1 MSATID
7 ERVVEMRFDNKQF
20 EDGVQTSMSTLERLR
35 KSLNLEGATKGLEA
49 VDEAAKK
56 CKMTPLGDAVDAVKV
71 KFSAMQ
77 VVAATAITNIT
88 NSAIN
93 MGKRLVKSLTVD
105 PISDGFKEYE
115 LKMDSVQN
123 IMNGTG
129 ESLETVMKYL
139 N

>member
-1 MSATID
+1 
-7 ERVVEMRFDNKQF
+7 
-20 EDGVQTSMSTLERLR
+20 
-35 KSLNLEGATKGLEA
+35 
-49 VDEAAKK
+49 
-56 CKMTPLGDAVDAVKV
+56 
-71 KFSAMQ
+71 
-77 VVAATAITNIT
+77 
-88 NSAIN
+88 

-139 N
+139 NELNKIFPKCRTIDCSQTGLFPFYDDHENDWI